1 MKQPDDLIR
10 LQHIVDFADRA
21 ISYTAGL
28 TQEEFTNNEV
38 LQYACVH
45 LLEIIGEAANDI
57 TDKTRGQYPDIPW
70 LKMINMRNRLIHG
83 YIDVNID
90 IVWLTIKDDLPTLTD
105 QVRSIRLNE

>member
-1 MKQPDDLIR
+1 MKLPDDKIR

-28 TQEEFTNNEV
+28 KREEFTRNEV

-45 LLEIIGEAANDI
+45 LLEIIGEAATEI

-83 YIDVNID
+83 YIDVNMD
-90 IVWLTIKDDLPTLTD
+90 IVWLTIKENLPPLID
-105 QVRSIRLNE
+105 QVRRIKLDE